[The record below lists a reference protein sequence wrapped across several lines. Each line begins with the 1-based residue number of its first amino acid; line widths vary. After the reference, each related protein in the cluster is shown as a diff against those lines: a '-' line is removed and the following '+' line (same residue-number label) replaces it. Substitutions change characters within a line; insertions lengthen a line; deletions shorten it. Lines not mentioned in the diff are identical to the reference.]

1 MDKLQYK
8 IYHENKIHTPDDFP
22 YNTYLCS
29 IPLDFQSVNL
39 HWHDEVEI
47 IVIKKGSGIVSVD
60 LTTYS
65 VSAGDIIFV
74 LPGQLHSISQ
84 KDNEIMEYEN
94 ILFKSSLLKSSGY
107 DLCNDKFIQPL
118 FSGSLNICPVI
129 NNQTPYY
136 PPVITAINEIDH
148 LCDLRPYAYQ
158 LSIKAHLF
166 QILYTLVSNCG
177 QNKIKP
183 INQKSLKKIKTI
195 LSYSKLLLLQQI
207 LLYEVLQRNYGSKL
221 YSVS

>member
-1 MDKLQYK
+1 MQNIEMDKLQYK

-74 LPGQLHSISQ
+74 LPGQLHAISQ

-118 FSGSLNICPVI
+118 FSGSLNI
-129 NNQTPYY
+129 
-136 PPVITAINEIDH
+136 
-148 LCDLRPYAYQ
+148 
-158 LSIKAHLF
+158 LSLIH
-166 QILYTLVSNCG
+166 I
-177 QNKIKP
+177 
-183 INQKSLKKIKTI
+183 
-195 LSYSKLLLLQQI
+195 
-207 LLYEVLQRNYGSKL
+207 
-221 YSVS
+221 

>member
-74 LPGQLHSISQ
+74 LPGQLHAISQ

-136 PPVITAINEIDH
+136 PPVTTAINEIDH

-158 LSIKAHLF
+158 LSSRHIYFKYYILSF
-166 QILYTLVSNCG
+166 QTAG
-177 QNKIKP
+177 KIKS
-183 INQKSLKKIKTI
+183 NQSTKNLSKK
-195 LSYSKLLLLQQI
+195 
-207 LLYEVLQRNYGSKL
+207 
-221 YSVS
+221 

>member
-1 MDKLQYK
+1 MISIQHLPVLHPLRLQVSKPSLARWSRDYCYK
-8 IYHENKIHTPDDFP
+8 KRNRYCQRRLNH
-22 YNTYLCS
+22 L
-29 IPLDFQSVNL
+29 
-39 HWHDEVEI
+39 
-47 IVIKKGSGIVSVD
+47 
-60 LTTYS
+60 S

-74 LPGQLHSISQ
+74 LPGQLHAISQ

-183 INQKSLKKIKTI
+183 NQPKNLSKK
-195 LSYSKLLLLQQI
+195 
-207 LLYEVLQRNYGSKL
+207 
-221 YSVS
+221 

>member
-74 LPGQLHSISQ
+74 LPGQLHAISQ

-148 LCDLRPYAYQ
+148 LCDLRPYAYNCPSRHIYFKYYI
-158 LSIKAHLF
+158 LSF
-166 QILYTLVSNCG
+166 QTAG
-177 QNKIKP
+177 KIKS
-183 INQKSLKKIKTI
+183 NQSTKNLSKK
-195 LSYSKLLLLQQI
+195 
-207 LLYEVLQRNYGSKL
+207 
-221 YSVS
+221 